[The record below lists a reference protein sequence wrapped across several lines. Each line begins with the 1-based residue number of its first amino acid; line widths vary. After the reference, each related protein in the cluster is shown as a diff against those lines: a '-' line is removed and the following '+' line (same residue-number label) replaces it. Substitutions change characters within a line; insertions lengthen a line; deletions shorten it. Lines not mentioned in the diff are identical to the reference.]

1 MDPNQPK
8 PPETEKSRPN
18 PTQANPWINLTHRQL
33 WTSCCSTDS
42 ERTHRCCHLL
52 NKVENIDRMPDIF
65 YAFQC
70 AQRCPKIAPSP
81 YGKPGPHLTWFIG
94 PIRVHSPNVRRSAKK
109 RMCSEVS
116 VNILGIHV
124 VSPEEE
130 KEGNKISTLYENDKD
145 DDIKI
150 NT

>member
-1 MDPNQPK
+1 
-8 PPETEKSRPN
+8 
-18 PTQANPWINLTHRQL
+18 
-33 WTSCCSTDS
+33 
-42 ERTHRCCHLL
+42 
-52 NKVENIDRMPDIF
+52 
-65 YAFQC
+65 
-70 AQRCPKIAPSP
+70 
-81 YGKPGPHLTWFIG
+81 
-94 PIRVHSPNVRRSAKK
+94 
-109 RMCSEVS
+109 MCSEVS